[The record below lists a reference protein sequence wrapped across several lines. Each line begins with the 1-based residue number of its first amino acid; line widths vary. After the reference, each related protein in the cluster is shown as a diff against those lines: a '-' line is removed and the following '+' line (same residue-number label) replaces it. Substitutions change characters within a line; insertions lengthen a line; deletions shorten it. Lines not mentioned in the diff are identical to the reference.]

1 MKPTINVIGA
11 GLAGCEATYQLI
23 KRGYRVR
30 LYERRP
36 KTSGP
41 AHVTSDFA
49 ELVCSNSFRSN
60 QITNAVGLLKEEMR
74 ILDSFIMKVAD
85 HHRVEAGS
93 ALAVDRV
100 GFSSEITTTLA
111 THPLVEVIYD
121 EVNEILEGPTIIA
134 TGPLTGDA
142 LAQTLATYIGKESL
156 YFYDAIAPIIEKE
169 SIDFSKAFFKSR
181 YDKGEASYINCGMN
195 EEEYD
200 RFYEALIQAESVPL
214 KEFEKEIYFEG
225 CMPVEEMG
233 RRGKETL
240 LFGPL
245 KPVGLEY
252 EGKRFKAVI
261 QLRQD
266 NAAASLYN
274 MVGFQTHLKWT
285 DQKKIIQLIP
295 GLEHANIVRYGV
307 MHRNTYI
314 NSPTVLNSFYQSKK
328 RSDLFFAGQMTGV
341 EGYVESAAS
350 GLLAALNMMRFL
362 EDKPMLGGHRLT
374 MITSMAD
381 YVSQA
386 DPKHFAPMNAN
397 FGLVERSIHDKPKQ
411 RTEKFVERALQIV
424 NEMYE

>member
-1 MKPTINVIGA
+1 MKPIINVIGA
-11 GLAGCEATYQLI
+11 GLAGSEATYQLI
-23 KRGYRVR
+23 KRGYQVR
-30 LYERRP
+30 LFERRP

-49 ELVCSNSFRSN
+49 ELVCSNSFRSDS
-60 QITNAVGLLKEEMR
+60 ITNAVGLLKEEMR
-74 ILDSFIMKVAD
+74 LLDSLIMKMAD
-85 HHRVEAGS
+85 IHRVEAGS

-100 GFSSEITTTLA
+100 GFSHEITQYLSH
-111 THPLVEVIYD
+111 HPMVEVIVD
-121 EVNEILEGPTIIA
+121 EVSFIPEGPTIIA

-142 LAQTLATYIGKESL
+142 LAQSIAQFIGKESL
-156 YFYDAIAPIIEKE
+156 YFYDAIAPIIEKD
-169 SIDFSKAFFKSR
+169 SIDFSKAFYKSR

-195 EEEYD
+195 DEEYE
-200 RFYEALIQAESVPL
+200 RFYDLLTQSENVPL

-225 CMPVEEMG
+225 CMPVEEMA

-252 EGKRFKAVI
+252 EGQRFKAVI

-274 MVGFQTHLKWT
+274 IVGFQTHLKWP
-285 DQKKIIQLIP
+285 DQKKVIQSIP
-295 GLEHANIVRYGV
+295 GLENANIVRYGV

-314 NSPTVLNSFYQSKK
+314 NSPTVLNSYYQSKK
-328 RSDLFFAGQMTGV
+328 REDLFFAGQMTGV

-350 GLLAALNMMRFL
+350 GLLAALNLMNFL
-362 EDKPMLGGHRLT
+362 EGKPLIGGHRLT

-397 FGLVERSIHDKPKQ
+397 FGLVERSEKDRPKE
-411 RTEKFVERALQIV
+411 RNEKFAMRSLEIV
-424 NEMYE
+424 RSFYE

>member
-1 MKPTINVIGA
+1 MKPIINVIGA
-11 GLAGCEATYQLI
+11 GLAGSEATYQLI
-23 KRGYRVR
+23 KRGYQVR
-30 LYERRP
+30 LFERRP

-49 ELVCSNSFRSN
+49 ELVCSNSFRSDA
-60 QITNAVGLLKEEMR
+60 ITNAVGLLKEEMR
-74 ILDSFIMKVAD
+74 LLDSLIMKTAD
-85 HHRVEAGS
+85 RHRVEAGS

-100 GFSSEITTTLA
+100 GFSHEITHYLSH
-111 THPLVEVIYD
+111 HPMVEVVVD
-121 EVNEILEGPTIIA
+121 EVSSIPHGPTIIA

-142 LAQTLATYIGKESL
+142 LAQSIAQFIGKESL
-156 YFYDAIAPIIEKE
+156 YFYDAIAPIIEKD
-169 SIDFSKAFFKSR
+169 SIDFTKAFYKSR

-200 RFYEALIQAESVPL
+200 RFYDLLTKSENVPL

-225 CMPVEEMG
+225 CMPVEEMA

-252 EGKRFKAVI
+252 EGQRFKAVI

-274 MVGFQTHLKWT
+274 IVGFQTHLKWP
-285 DQKKIIQLIP
+285 DQKKVIQSIP
-295 GLEHANIVRYGV
+295 GLENANIVRYGV

-314 NSPTVLNSFYQSKK
+314 NSPTVLNSYYQSKK
-328 RSDLFFAGQMTGV
+328 REDLFFAGQMTGV

-350 GLLAALNMMRFL
+350 GLLAALNLMNVL
-362 EDKPMLGGHRLT
+362 EGKPLIGGHRLT

-397 FGLVERSIHDKPKQ
+397 FGLVERSEHDRPKE
-411 RTEKFVERALQIV
+411 RNEKFAMRSLEIV
-424 NEMYE
+424 RSFYE